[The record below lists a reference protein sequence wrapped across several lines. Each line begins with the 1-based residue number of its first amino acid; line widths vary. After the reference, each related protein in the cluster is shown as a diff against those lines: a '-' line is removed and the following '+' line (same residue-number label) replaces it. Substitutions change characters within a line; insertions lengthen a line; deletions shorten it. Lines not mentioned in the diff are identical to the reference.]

1 MMSQLMRL
9 QHERGDEQ
17 IRQKSELDA
26 QEPAIQRNWNVV
38 QLPSG
43 VGIPRERMHELGG

>member
-9 QHERGDEQ
+9 QRERGDEQ

-43 VGIPRERMHELGG
+43 VGIPRERIHELGG